1 VDSKS
6 QGLGG
11 KAIGVEAKDG
21 EGQRNKGK
29 DCRIREKG

>member
-6 QGLGG
+6 QRIGG
-11 KAIGVEAKDG
+11 KAIGVEAEGG
-21 EGQRNKGK
+21 EGQGNKGK